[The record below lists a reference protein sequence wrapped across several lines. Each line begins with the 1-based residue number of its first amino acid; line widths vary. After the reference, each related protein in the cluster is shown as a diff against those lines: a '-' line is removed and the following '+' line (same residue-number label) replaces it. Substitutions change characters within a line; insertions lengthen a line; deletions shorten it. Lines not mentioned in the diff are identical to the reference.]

1 MIGSRSHLPSIARTA
16 TVIDV
21 VPYIKTQPVQQMAQ
35 TLNGEANG
43 IEGALSGKELSTY
56 QISPAISNDS
66 NGIDTDLTTEEEQPV
81 CEMSQGIML
90 EPVALDQPIT
100 LEEQPLHQVCTHLN
114 PETNVIDITPEADN
128 QSDHQIAEANVID
141 ISPQTEFNE
150 TYKIS
155 QQDLQAV
162 NTIDA
167 IGTSESVDV
176 EPDYWGEDSG
186 SNGNQTTASNMF
198 YQVEPTIWEEE
209 DNPIEQQPIQERKSV
224 DKVKQVKQEHRV
236 EDKTIDVTPIEET
249 HKVYKIARE
258 DIKVGQ
264 AIDIKPTIE
273 NQPVQRA
280 MQAEATSHATI
291 DVVPVT
297 DSPLVPHT
305 DNGSQRGGA
314 LATSDGSFS
323 TFLAPLNKDSFKRVV
338 TDVEDKLK
346 VVNQT
351 LTMLTHSEGFD
362 AILQDMLNAITLK
375 TGELL
380 NADRT
385 TIYLLDEEKNE
396 LWSIVAK
403 DENGQSL
410 EIRFPT
416 TQGIA
421 GEVGTFRKSIKIPYD
436 FYDDPRSAFAK
447 IQDQKNGYRTYTM
460 LVLPLLNDNEELVAV
475 VQLINKLKTPGE
487 IINAK
492 SLAERIDWNGFT
504 EEDERV
510 FKEFAPS
517 IRLILES
524 SKSFY
529 LATQRQRAADALI
542 KANQALSQSSLDLE
556 DTLKR
561 VMDEAKKLM
570 NADRSTLWLIDH
582 DRNELW
588 TKISIGDQLK
598 ELRIPRTAGF
608 AGLVAETGEPLMIPF
623 DLYDDPRSETS
634 KKTDQ
639 KVGYRTCSM
648 LCMPVFNAD
657 GNLIGVT
664 QLINKKKQG
673 EHPTYDA
680 NEWPKAPECW
690 RSSFNRTDLEF
701 MQIFNIQ
708 AGVALQ
714 NAKLFAE
721 VKRQQQMQR
730 DILRSLSNG
739 VISTD
744 KAGNVIAANESAKRL
759 LGFCEEDKLEGK
771 PVYELVRIKG
781 KEETDEDKFAQW
793 FKTALNSSEEKKR
806 QQYYPDQ
813 VLESAD
819 SQQHTVNLSINAIAD
834 AIDITKVDGV
844 LVVMDDISDEKRLKS
859 TMYRYMTQEVAE
871 KLLESGE
878 TKLGGN
884 RKQVTVLFSDI
895 RSYTTLTESMQAEEV
910 VQMLNEYFESMV
922 EAVFRYKGT
931 LDKYIGDAIMA
942 VFGAFVPLEDHAW
955 MAAQTAVEMR
965 HRLTAF
971 NEKRRQEN
979 KIEIKIGI
987 GINSDEVIS
996 GNIGSSQRMELTS
1009 IGDGVNLGA
1018 RLETASKQYGC
1029 DIVIS
1034 ENSFRL
1040 CGEHR
1045 IVHRELDY
1053 IRVKGKTQP
1062 VSIYE
1067 LVGLQDEVIP
1077 DQQKKVIEIYHLG
1090 RKYYLEKKFRQAM
1103 NEFATIL
1110 EDMNIADKAA
1120 SLYLKRCQYWLDNPE
1135 NLETEWD
1142 DGVWTLTEK

>member
-21 VPYIKTQPVQQMAQ
+21 VPYIKTQSVHQMAQ
-35 TLNGEANG
+35 ALNGEVNG
-43 IEGALSGKELSTY
+43 IEGALPGKELTAY
-56 QISPAISNDS
+56 QILPEISADAHTVDA
-66 NGIDTDLTTEEEQPV
+66 GIGEETEETAQSV
-81 CEMSQGIML
+81 CEMAQGIML
-90 EPVALDQPIT
+90 EPVAIDTPIT
-100 LEEQPLHQVCTHLN
+100 LEEQPLHQVCAHLSQEIN
-114 PETNVIDITPEADN
+114 VMDIAPESDEQSDGGVVEANVIDITPQTESN
-128 QSDHQIAEANVID
+128 EGYK
-141 ISPQTEFNE
+141 ISPQ
-150 TYKIS
+150 
-155 QQDLQAV
+155 DLRAG
-162 NTIDA
+162 NTIDV
-167 IGTSESVDV
+167 ISTSESVD
-176 EPDYWGEDSG
+176 EQTDFWGEDS
-186 SNGNQTTASNMF
+186 SSERNQPTASNIF
-198 YQVEPTIWEEE
+198 YQVESSIWEEDDQNDRKSNRE
-209 DNPIEQQPIQERKSV
+209 TKIVDRIEQV
-224 DKVKQVKQEHRV
+224 DRV

-249 HKVYKIARE
+249 HKTYKIARE
-258 DIKVGQ
+258 DVQVGQ
-264 AIDIKPTIE
+264 AIDIQPTMAH
-273 NQPVQRA
+273 QPVQRA
-280 MQAEATSHATI
+280 VEAQVASNTTI
-291 DVVPVT
+291 DVTPVN
-297 DSPLVPHT
+297 DNPLANQTNNHQ
-305 DNGSQRGGA
+305 SQRSGELVKSEGN
-314 LATSDGSFS
+314 FS

-385 TIYLLDEEKNE
+385 TIYLVDEEKNE

-403 DENGQSL
+403 DEKGQSL
-410 EIRFPT
+410 EIRFPA

-421 GEVGTFRKSIKIPYD
+421 GEVATFRKSIKIPYD
-436 FYDDPRSAFAK
+436 FYNDPRSAFAQM
-447 IQDQKNGYRTYTM
+447 QDKRNGYRTYTM
-460 LVLPLLNDNEELVAV
+460 LVLPLLNDNDELVAV

-487 IINAK
+487 IANTN

-510 FKEFAPS
+510 FEEFAPS

-529 LATQRQRAADALI
+529 VATQRQRAADALI

-588 TKISIGDQLK
+588 TKIPIGGVLK
-598 ELRIPRTAGF
+598 EIRIPRTAGF

-634 KKTDQ
+634 KQTDQ
-639 KVGYRTCSM
+639 KLGYRTCSM

-673 EHPTYDA
+673 EHPPYDA

-744 KAGNVIAANESAKRL
+744 KAGNVIAANESAKKL
-759 LGFCEEDKLEGK
+759 LGFCEDDKLEGK

-793 FKTALNSSEEKKR
+793 FKTALNSAEEKKR

-813 VLESAD
+813 LLESAD

-834 AIDITKVDGV
+834 AIDSTKVDGV

-922 EAVFRYKGT
+922 DAVFRYKGT

-965 HRLTAF
+965 HRLSAF
-971 NEKRRQEN
+971 NEKRRLDSKQ
-979 KIEIKIGI
+979 EIKIGI

-1009 IGDGVNLGA
+1009 IGDGVNLGS
-1018 RLETASKQYGC
+1018 RLEGASKQYGC

-1034 ENSFRL
+1034 ENTFRL

-1045 IVHRELDY
+1045 IWHRELDY

-1062 VSIYE
+1062 VSIFE
-1067 LVGLQDEVIP
+1067 LVGLQGEVIP
-1077 DQQKKVIEIYHLG
+1077 DEKKKVIEIYHLG

-1135 NLETEWD
+1135 AVESEWD
-1142 DGVWTLTEK
+1142 DGVWTLTDK